1 MKQLTIGVVAN
12 GPAHLIPDLNIY
24 KDKVDVWIGAD
35 RGALHLLNNNLTID
49 YALGDFD
56 SVTEIE
62 FARIKE
68 VAGHI
73 SSFSSEKD
81 ETDVELAIR
90 KATELEGEEVLLFG
104 VTGARIDHELINI
117 QLLSTIHRL
126 GMKGIIIDKYNAI
139 EWTTPGTHTIDK
151 HLLFETISFI
161 PVTEKV
167 TGLTLEGFYYPLENA
182 TVQFG
187 STRTVSNKLT
197 DENGTFSYDQG
208 ILLLI
213 KSRDLND

>member
-1 MKQLTIGVVAN
+1 MKQLSIGVVAN
-12 GPAHLIPDLNIY
+12 GPTNLIPDLSIY

-62 FARIKE
+62 LARIKE

-73 SSFSSEKD
+73 ATFSSEKD

-90 KATELEGEEVLLFG
+90 KAAELEAQEILLFG
-104 VTGARIDHELINI
+104 VTGARMDHELINI
-117 QLLSTIHRL
+117 QLLSTIHDL
-126 GMKGIIIDKYNAI
+126 GMKGIIIDKYNSV
-139 EWTTPGTHTIDK
+139 EWTIPGTHTINN
-151 HLLFETISFI
+151 HSLFQTISFI

-167 TGLTLEGFYYPLENA
+167 IGLTLEGFYYPLLNA
-182 TVQFG
+182 TVHFG
-187 STRTVSNKLT
+187 STRTISNKLT
-197 DENGTFSYDQG
+197 DEKGTFSYDQG